1 MTIKQISIFAENRPG
16 GVLNVVQALAGASVD
31 IRALNVADTKD
42 YGIIRMI
49 VSDTEKAEEV
59 LTANGGVYIVNDVI
73 GVRIPDTPGGL
84 SVVLSLLAK
93 KNVNVEYLYAFIN
106 HSGSNACV
114 VLRVNDNEYA
124 QGVLSSAGMSLL
136 SDEDIKN
143 L

>member
-49 VSDTEKAEEV
+49 VSDMEKAEEV

-124 QGVLSSAGMSLL
+124 QGVLISAGMSLL